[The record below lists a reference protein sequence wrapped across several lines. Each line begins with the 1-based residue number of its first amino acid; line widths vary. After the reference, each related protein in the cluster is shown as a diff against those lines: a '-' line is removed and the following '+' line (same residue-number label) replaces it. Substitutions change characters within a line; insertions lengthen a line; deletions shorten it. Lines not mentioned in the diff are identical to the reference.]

1 MQAAHDFFVC
11 AGVVGCWGE
20 STCKGRALCALRG
33 EETAVQACNGNAA
46 LRCVFTV
53 FDTDIYKQ
61 YVEIEPPDCSAV
73 PTDATP
79 DSRDALCVRPHIPLV
94 SFISASL
101 GGLRVS

>member
-1 MQAAHDFFVC
+1 VC
-11 AGVVGCWGE
+11 ARVVGCCGE

-61 YVEIEPPDCSAV
+61 DVEIEPPDCSALS
-73 PTDATP
+73 TEATP
-79 DSRDALCVRPHIPLV
+79 AVEDSRDALCVRPHIPLV